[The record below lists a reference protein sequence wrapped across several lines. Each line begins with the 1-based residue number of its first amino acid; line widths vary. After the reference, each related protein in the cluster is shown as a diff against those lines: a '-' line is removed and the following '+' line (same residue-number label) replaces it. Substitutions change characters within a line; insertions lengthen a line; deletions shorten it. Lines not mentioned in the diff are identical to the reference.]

1 MTSHRDVRRRRE
13 PARKPA
19 ATGRE
24 ELLAAPVQL
33 QRILA
38 AAGFGSR
45 RGVEELVRQGR
56 VTVNGRVAKL
66 GDTADPSRDLV
77 KLDGERLPR
86 QALAYWIVHKPS
98 GVLTTLLDDRGRRTI
113 VELLPNGLPRLY
125 PVGRLDR
132 ETSGLVLL
140 TNDGPLA
147 HILLHPSMGN
157 EREYHVTA
165 KGEVLEKTRRRLA
178 RGIRLDDGPTA
189 PASVGSVR
197 YDPATGTSTFALTL
211 TEGRNRQIRRTLLV
225 LGHPVKKLVRVRVGP
240 QRLGRLK
247 LGAARPLR
255 EEEVRALRAH
265 AAALAEVSRSAA
277 GISRRRGAAAARRRS
292 TSRR

>member
-1 MTSHRDVRRRRE
+1 MASQRDVRRRRG
-13 PARKPA
+13 RKPA
-19 ATGRE
+19 ATGRD
-24 ELLAAPVQL
+24 ELPAAPVPL

-45 RGVEELVRQGR
+45 RGVEEFLRQGR
-56 VTVNGRVAKL
+56 VTVNGRVVKL
-66 GDTADPSRDLV
+66 GDSADPSRDLV

-86 QALAYWIVHKPS
+86 QVLSYWMVHKPS
-98 GVLTTLLDDRGRRTI
+98 GVLSTVRDDQGRRTI
-113 VELLPNGLPRLY
+113 VELLPRDLPRLY

-132 ETSGLVLL
+132 DTSGLVLL

-147 HILLHPSMGN
+147 HVLLHPSMGN
-157 EREYHVTA
+157 EREYHVRA

-178 RGIRLDDGPTA
+178 RGIRLDDRPTA
-189 PASVGSVR
+189 PASVGSIR
-197 YDPATGTSTFALTL
+197 YDPATDTSEFALTL
-211 TEGRNRQIRRTLLV
+211 TEGRKRQIRRTLLV

-247 LGAARPLR
+247 AGAARPLR
-255 EEEVRALRAH
+255 EDEVRALRAH
-265 AAALAEVSRSAA
+265 AAALAEANRSADV
-277 GISRRRGAAAARRRS
+277 ISRRPGAAAARRRS